1 MNKTI
6 ISIFLILLFNFNA
19 YSDQTDPR
27 LERLFENLIETKSEL
42 KAKPILA
49 KIWSIWSLSGDKKI
63 QKKFN
68 LGNQFMEQRKFSESI
83 NIFSDIINLQP
94 NFAEAWNKRATVY
107 YITGNYEKSINDI
120 FTTLELEPRHFGALD
135 GLAQIY
141 FTQDK
146 FYEAAQTYRKILEIL
161 PFNNK
166 AQTRLE
172 YLEQSFI

>member
-83 NIFSDIINLQP
+83 NIFSDIINSQP
-94 NFAEAWNKRATVY
+94 NFAEVWNKRATVY

-166 AQTRLE
+166 AQIRLE

>member
-42 KAKPILA
+42 KARPILA

-83 NIFSDIINLQP
+83 NIFSDIINSQP
-94 NFAEAWNKRATVY
+94 NFAEVWNKRATVY
-107 YITGNYEKSINDI
+107 YITGDYEKSINDI